1 MVYGLASHPKY
12 LPKLMMVKETLIEC
26 YHCRTTLVKLRYTNK
41 RSTTSQHA
49 LKRNVVNF
57 AQDLERAVKLLNTLA
72 TSLKSLFDTIAI
84 HFVGSSHPH
93 VELGKSC
100 KLLYVGKFVVTK
112 WLTWLKMNHIGY
124 KNTTMNM
131 DVINMLPKNDIPKP
145 IMRSMF

>member
-84 HFVGSSHPH
+84 HFVGSSHP
-93 VELGKSC
+93 
-100 KLLYVGKFVVTK
+100 
-112 WLTWLKMNHIGY
+112 
-124 KNTTMNM
+124 
-131 DVINMLPKNDIPKP
+131 P
-145 IMRSMF
+145 I